1 VTVLD
6 LSGGSR
12 PGMTSNLD
20 QAIGAPRAQARQP
33 SSAPVDDPAM
43 PLALVGIVGVSVI
56 LRLLS
61 AIWQG
66 DAIDTLPGV
75 FDQVSY
81 DTLARRV
88 LAGAGFTMPT
98 NWWPGVAAGE
108 PTAHW
113 SYLYTLYLSAVYAIF
128 GGHALPARVIQAVV
142 VGILHPWLAWRI
154 GSRVFGSSVGLVA
167 AGLTAIYGYFVFYA
181 GALVTE
187 AFFIVAVLWMLDLA
201 TAMASTSGAR
211 SQAEGF
217 RSRLSPGSAK
227 PWLLL
232 GLAIGL
238 AALLRQVVLLF
249 VPVLFAWLLW
259 ATCRQQATRS
269 DWSVGDRWRAWRVV
283 GGLLLSVVVVVAL
296 IVPWTARNYAAFGR
310 FVPLNTNAGYAFFWA
325 NHPIHG
331 TDFVAILPDGTY
343 RDLIPAEL
351 RGLDEAALDA
361 ALMRLGIGFV
371 VDDPV
376 RYARLS
382 LSRASDYFQ
391 FWASA
396 ESGLMSNL
404 VRVFSFGVLWPFMVY
419 GMLVPVAFRRRFTDS
434 AQGAAIVLLYL
445 FAAVYSA
452 IHLLSWA
459 LIRYRLPVDAVLL
472 PFAAVAIV
480 DLAARLPTL
489 APNGRTLR
497 PLAKARDRA

>member
-1 VTVLD
+1 VLN
-6 LSGGSR
+6 LSGVGR
-12 PGMTSNLD
+12 PGMTSSMD
-20 QAIGAPRAQARQP
+20 RVIGTHRAQGRQP
-33 SSAPVDDPAM
+33 SVATANRRSV
-43 PLALVGIVGVSVI
+43 PLALVGIVSVSVI

-81 DTLARRV
+81 DALARRV

-98 NWWPGVAAGE
+98 NWWPAVAAGE

-113 SYLYTLYLSAVYAIF
+113 SYLYTLYLSAVYAAF

-142 VGILHPWLAWRI
+142 VGIVHPWLVWRI
-154 GSRVFGSSVGLVA
+154 GHRVFGSSVGLVA
-167 AGLTAIYGYFVFYA
+167 AGLTAIYGYFVYYA

-187 AFFIVAVLWMLDLA
+187 AFFIVAVLWMLDLV
-201 TAMASTSGAR
+201 TAMAGASGTR
-211 SQAEGF
+211 SQAEGL
-217 RSRLSPGSAK
+217 RSQLSPGTAK

-249 VPVLFAWLLW
+249 VPILFAWLLW
-259 ATCRQQATRS
+259 ATCRQQAIRS
-269 DWSVGDRWRAWRVV
+269 GLRVGDRWRVWSVV
-283 GGLLLSVVVVVAL
+283 GGLCLSVVVVVAL
-296 IVPWTARNYAAFGR
+296 IIPWTARNYSAFGR
-310 FVPLNTNAGYAFFWA
+310 FVPLNTNAGYAFYWA
-325 NHPIHG
+325 NHPVHG
-331 TDFVAILPDGTY
+331 TDFVAILPEGTY

-361 ALMRLGIGFV
+361 ALLQRGVGFV
-371 VDDPV
+371 VDDPM

-396 ESGLMSNL
+396 ESGLTSNL
-404 VRVFSFGVLWPFMVY
+404 VRVFSFGVLWPFMLY
-419 GMLVPVAFRRRFTDS
+419 GMLVTAAFRRDFTDG
-434 AQGAAIVLLYL
+434 AQRSAIVLLCL
-445 FAAVYSA
+445 FVAVYSV

-489 APNGRTLR
+489 APDGRTLR
-497 PLAKARDRA
+497 PLAKARDRV